1 MNLITALEF
10 FHLSIYRL
18 TKPLR
23 HLIGMDWI
31 SMIGSRLFTLW
42 IVSMTLTMTDGARVV
57 WSNAK
62 AKERLYV

>member
-1 MNLITALEF
+1 MNLITALEL
-10 FHLSIYRL
+10 FHLLISRL
-18 TKPLR
+18 TRPLL
-23 HLIGMDWI
+23 HLIGMASI
-31 SMIGSRLFTLW
+31 SMIGSRLFTLR